1 MNRQVY
7 QECTEYIQNKIGD
20 FIPEIGIIGGS
31 GLGDMFDG
39 AEIQHCIEYKDIP
52 DFPKS
57 TVEGH
62 QGRFLFL
69 EYKGRKI
76 VFMQGRVHYYEGYT
90 MQQTVMPVFVM
101 KMLGIKM
108 LVLTNASG
116 GINPKFDAGDI
127 MIITDHISSFVP
139 SPLVGEND
147 EYFGERFPDM
157 TEVYDKELRN
167 RLCQIAEANNI
178 TVKQGVY
185 VQASGSNYET
195 PAEVRM
201 FQRIGADAVGMST
214 VCEAMVGKY
223 LGLKICG
230 LSIVTNKACGLC
242 DTPLSHTEVQKIAET
257 TTAKVTLLLKELL
270 SGI

>member
-7 QECTEYIQNKIGD
+7 QECTEYIQNRIGD

-39 AEIQHCIEYKDIP
+39 IEIQHCIEYKDIP
-52 DFPKS
+52 NFPQS

-62 QGRFLFL
+62 QGKFLFL

-90 MQQTVMPVFVM
+90 VQQTVMSVFIM
-101 KMLGIKM
+101 KMLGIEM

-116 GINPKFDAGDI
+116 GINPEFDAGDI
-127 MIITDHISSFVP
+127 MVITDHISSFVP

-167 RLCQIAEANNI
+167 RLCQIAEANNV

-242 DTPLSHTEVQKIAET
+242 DTPLSHTEVQKIAEI